1 MTRKRTRDVVKSVPE
16 NELSW
21 MISRERSRARIV
33 PMLIFIR
40 MLYKGKSVPEA
51 ASELSVSKRSG
62 YLWLERWNREGIE
75 GLIPLHGGGF
85 RPKLTSEQMDQLR
98 EDVSKGSWTTDE
110 VMKHI
115 KLRFNVDY
123 SIRQVSRILKKF
135 KMHHAK
141 PYPHDY
147 RRPKDAE
154 DWLKKTDSR
163 RTGRRSDR
171 LHGPEFSSDDRQHS

>member
-1 MTRKRTRDVVKSVPE
+1 MTRRRTREVARIVTE
-16 NELSW
+16 NELSG

-51 ASELSVSKRSG
+51 TSELGISKRSG
-62 YLWLERWNREGIE
+62 YLWLNRWNKKGID
-75 GLIPLHGGGF
+75 GLVPMHGGGF
-85 RPKLTSEQMDQLR
+85 RQKLTSEQMEQLKG
-98 EDVSKGSWTTDE
+98 DVSKGSWTTDD
-110 VMKHI
+110 VRKHI

-123 SIRQVSRILKKF
+123 SMRQVSRILKKF
-135 KMHHAK
+135 KMHYAK

-154 DWLKKTDSR
+154 DQLKKTDS
-163 RTGRRSDR
+163 
-171 LHGPEFSSDDRQHS
+171 